1 MNSVTFYSILLFIIV
16 SIFIPS
22 IYNYAYS
29 SFIGRIVII
38 ALIIYFSYQNV
49 FLGLIFITIVITYS
63 YPLYEGFTS
72 TGKNDFYVAK
82 ASIVTNNTKPNNV
95 NSEDDVYN
103 YFNTFYCADPNK
115 VNRWNNIVN
124 NPNQYNSDEVTLA
137 TYHLSKANQVCNS
150 DNTQYNTN
158 YTDIVNSRNPPGIV
172 SLFNSV
178 VNAFSS
184 TLGSSNNSSI
194 DACSYNGAGYV
205 YNTPDCLYE
214 NKNNFICNDINTGS
228 SVYQA
233 AQNISNSFTSPGTSQ
248 QDGQWVLN
256 TQSWVCS

>member
-1 MNSVTFYSILLFIIV
+1 MS
-16 SIFIPS
+16 
-22 IYNYAYS
+22 
-29 SFIGRIVII
+29 
-38 ALIIYFSYQNV
+38 AL
-49 FLGLIFITIVITYS
+49 S

-95 NSEDDVYN
+95 NSEYDVYN

-214 NKNNFICNDINTGS
+214 NKNNC
-228 SVYQA
+228 A
-233 AQNISNSFTSPGTSQ
+233 K
-248 QDGQWVLN
+248 
-256 TQSWVCS
+256 